1 MKNSIAIII
10 KNKIEVDE
18 VQLKGEYNIYK
29 NQNNTSLESRI
40 NKYSSDKANNNFQPE
55 TSKGDDGVKTIKK
68 ILLNTVPNK
77 FNHDNETLKKI
88 KNGKND
94 NGPAQS
100 HSNPDNESDSENDEI
115 VRKKS
120 VNVMGN
126 RKRKTKS
133 KANYF
138 IEETK
143 PNSFSSLEHQ
153 LTNKK
158 DDDKKAIQI
167 FQIKN
172 QNYYQNL
179 FIKILRNSLLNIFML
194 INQSAKLKYEF
205 EFELKDYYIK
215 NLYGISINKLKEIL
229 ESNIYG
235 AFIGNFLENNSKEKQ
250 DNKDMIESLL
260 NIEKE
265 DKKAKIKLFSLILN
279 TNIEKIVQNY
289 IQDYPYIKYG
299 EAELYLKGFTTFKN
313 EFNEF
318 SIEEK
323 EEIKNN
329 FSNFISSLKVFTQE
343 DTCEDYNIQE
353 NKKETELPESNNINI
368 NEENHSP
375 KPKTSKKRSK
385 TNKKND
391 KMDNERRKML
401 NRYKNSFDNFIR
413 AKCYKYI
420 KNLHK
425 LNINSQIGHNIEEY
439 RQFLDQYL
447 IDIYSKSRPRNV
459 NAECKENPLAY
470 TYNIDQLHKVIEME
484 KNDKTAKIK
493 ILDIMLNKTKAK
505 DSFRLFLT
513 DCNKMEVIE
522 NNVNKIEINLEGF
535 QTYKNCK
542 IKGSKEQKKKY
553 KEDFLEILDR
563 KKNGRK

>member
-40 NKYSSDKANNNFQPE
+40 NNYSSDKANNNFQPE
-55 TSKGDDGVKTIKK
+55 TSKGDDGVKSIKK

-88 KNGKND
+88 KNWKND

-172 QNYYQNL
+172 QNYNQNL
-179 FIKILRNSLLNIFML
+179 FIKILWNSLSNIFML
-194 INQSAKLKYEF
+194 INKSAKLKYEF

-299 EAELYLKGFTTFKN
+299 EAKLYLKGFTTFKN

-353 NKKETELPESNNINI
+353 NKKEIELPESNNINI

-391 KMDNERRKML
+391 KLDNERRKML
-401 NRYKNSFDNFIR
+401 NRYKNNFDSFIS
-413 AKCYKYI
+413 AEYYKYI
-420 KNLHK
+420 KNDL
-425 LNINSQIGHNIEEY
+425 LNIKSQIGYNIEEY

-447 IDIYSKSRPRNV
+447 IDIYSKSRPSNV
-459 NAECKENPLAY
+459 DTECKENPLAY
-470 TYNIDQLHKVIEME
+470 TYNIHKTIEME

-493 ILDIMLNKTKAK
+493 
-505 DSFRLFLT
+505 
-513 DCNKMEVIE
+513 MEVIE
-522 NNVNKIEINLEGF
+522 NNGNKIKNNLEGF
-535 QTYKNCK
+535 KTYNNCK
-542 IKGSKEQKKKY
+542 IKGSKELKKKY
-553 KEDFLEILDR
+553 KEDLLKILDGKKKGKKSIKAGNKELLGKKR
-563 KKNGRK
+563 KRNNK